1 MKAKY
6 NKMAGAS
13 QKLLM
18 TTWLHLGLHLPS
30 SEQLPAPP
38 SSSSSPKGANIP
50 SMCR

>member
-30 SEQLPAPP
+30 AEQLPAP
-38 SSSSSPKGANIP
+38 SSPSSPKGANIP